1 MLLIAAAYGMSAYG
15 ASACSASA
23 CNPTLCLLGLVQLVG
38 LATAGVARFV
48 EGTRH
53 EAWGQWLCF
62 GGLALIGTVS
72 GAAIRIGP
80 DAAAACAVT
89 LALMTMIAIID
100 IRPRG

>member
-1 MLLIAAAYGMSAYG
+1 MLLIAAACSA
-15 ASACSASA
+15 AACS
-23 CNPTLCLLGLVQLVG
+23 PTLCLLGLVQLLG

-53 EAWGQWLCF
+53 EAWGQWLCL
-62 GGLALIGTVS
+62 GGLGMIGTVS